1 MKTIWILIVR
11 LFSTYLK
18 NKGISNTY
26 LLFYFLFR
34 LDSCS
39 ESHELRCVISC
50 VYASSAILRA
60 ILLASNIPQG
70 SHGTIGSKTFW
81 IRIHGAPASLK
92 CKYIKSCDQ
101 VNWVQFQMRLHKEVD
116 YNVIRE
122 AFTLINHFGPRLSLF
137 SYLHSHTTFDGNF
150 LWWQKKIE
158 CTIFLFNRGGHWSEN
173 LFCAWAFYDQCIFM
187 GVRSIGHSIG
197 QFYWFLVP
205 IEDW

>member
-1 MKTIWILIVR
+1 MWEIVSNFVAFLENLNFKNVALKTIWLLIVR

-18 NKGISNTY
+18 TKGISNTY

-81 IRIHGAPASLK
+81 IRIQILVAGAPASLK
-92 CKYIKSCDQ
+92 CKYVRNNILSTIS
-101 VNWVQFQMRLHKEVD
+101 N
-116 YNVIRE
+116 
-122 AFTLINHFGPRLSLF
+122 ATL
-137 SYLHSHTTFDGNF
+137 
-150 LWWQKKIE
+150 
-158 CTIFLFNRGGHWSEN
+158 
-173 LFCAWAFYDQCIFM
+173 
-187 GVRSIGHSIG
+187 
-197 QFYWFLVP
+197 
-205 IEDW
+205 

>member
-18 NKGISNTY
+18 TKGISNTY

-70 SHGTIGSKTFW
+70 SQGTIGSNTFW
-81 IRIHGAPASLK
+81 ICIRILMEHLQVWNINILEIILWSGELSKVEKILNGSLDSISSHSPSLK
-92 CKYIKSCDQ
+92 IQ
-101 VNWVQFQMRLHKEVD
+101 
-116 YNVIRE
+116 I
-122 AFTLINHFGPRLSLF
+122 
-137 SYLHSHTTFDGNF
+137 
-150 LWWQKKIE
+150 
-158 CTIFLFNRGGHWSEN
+158 
-173 LFCAWAFYDQCIFM
+173 M
-187 GVRSIGHSIG
+187 GWGVKAKLKLKVTGLNPSS
-197 QFYWFLVP
+197 
-205 IEDW
+205 

>member
-1 MKTIWILIVR
+1 MFKNYTKIYINSKNVALKTIWILIVR

-70 SHGTIGSKTFW
+70 SHGTIGLKTFW
-81 IRIHGAPASLK
+81 IRIQILVAGAPASLK
-92 CKYIKSCDQ
+92 SKYVRNNI
-101 VNWVQFQMRLHKEVD
+101 
-116 YNVIRE
+116 
-122 AFTLINHFGPRLSLF
+122 LS
-137 SYLHSHTTFDGNF
+137 
-150 LWWQKKIE
+150 
-158 CTIFLFNRGGHWSEN
+158 TISNATS
-173 LFCAWAFYDQCIFM
+173 
-187 GVRSIGHSIG
+187 
-197 QFYWFLVP
+197 
-205 IEDW
+205 